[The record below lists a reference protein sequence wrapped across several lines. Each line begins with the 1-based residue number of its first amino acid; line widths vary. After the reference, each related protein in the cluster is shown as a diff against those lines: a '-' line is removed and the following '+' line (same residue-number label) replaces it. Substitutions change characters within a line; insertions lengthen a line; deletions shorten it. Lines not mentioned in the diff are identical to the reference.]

1 MESIPVPRPPAE
13 LPTEAELMSTWK
25 GDLNKP
31 LVTVV
36 CMTYNHESFIR
47 DALHGFLIQRT
58 TFPFRVVVHDDAST
72 DRTTEIIKDFEVR
85 YPAIIRGVYQTE
97 NLYSRGLRARPF
109 VEPLLLGK
117 YIALCE
123 GDDFWTDP
131 SKLQKQVDF
140 LEENPDFVVSGHD
153 AFIVDKKGALISESK
168 LAKRYRRDFLGED
181 LIHGRCHILTMSMVF
196 RNVELGDVLEQQQIK
211 NGDRF
216 LISRLGWFGSY
227 KYHENIKSAGY
238 RRHSGGI
245 WSGSDDTKRFL
256 MSMSTLI
263 GIASYY
269 NRLDQTTARDSF
281 IRQAQRKVL
290 STLGTAE
297 LIRVIG
303 TRVYRKLRG
312 SMGKA

>member
-1 MESIPVPRPPAE
+1 MGS
-13 LPTEAELMSTWK
+13 WK
-25 GDLNKP
+25 SSSDEP
-31 LVTVV
+31 LLTVR
-36 CMTYNHESFIR
+36 CITFNHEPYIR
-47 DALHGFLIQRT
+47 DALNGFLSQRT
-58 TFPFRVVVHDDAST
+58 DFPFQIVIHDDAST
-72 DRTTEIIKDFEVR
+72 DGTQEVLKEYAAS
-85 YPAIIRGVYQTE
+85 YPNVITLVLQKE
-97 NLYSRGLRARPF
+97 NLWSRGISLNPYLS
-109 VEPLLLGK
+109 PLVQGK

-131 SKLQKQVDF
+131 AKLQKQVDF
-140 LEENPDFVVSGHD
+140 LEVNPDFVVSGHD
-153 AFIVDKKGALISESK
+153 AFIVDEKGEIISNSK
-168 LAKRYRRDFLGED
+168 LPKRYKRDFLGED

-196 RNVELGDVLEQQQIK
+196 RNVELEDVFEKSQIK

-227 KYHENIKSAGY
+227 KYHENIAPAGY
-238 RRHSGGI
+238 RRHPGGI
-245 WSGSDDTKRFL
+245 WSASNDTKRFL

-269 NRLDQTTARDSF
+269 NRLDKTSARDSF
-281 IRQAQRKVL
+281 IQQAQRKVI

-312 SMGKA
+312 LMGKA